1 MKPVKTSFVTYV
13 ALFVVIV
20 CLGLVFFLPNFNK
33 NNPQP
38 QSVPSPTPVDTG
50 TVSISRS
57 PSEPEPVICSWCGQ
71 SCEPLGTHQDCQAG
85 APPSNYICQSVQ
97 NLGKTTCEA
106 VLRSKSSIVCDAVNR
121 CPDGKTCYSYTINGA
136 EKTMCAGTDPCQEC
150 PSKKCQISGLLMYPG
165 KVTCL

>member
-1 MKPVKTSFVTYV
+1 MKPVKTLFVTYV
-13 ALFVVIV
+13 VLFAVIV

-38 QSVPSPTPVDTG
+38 VDKG

-57 PSEPEPVICSWCGQ
+57 PSEPEPVICRWCGQ
-71 SCEPLGTHQDCQAG
+71 SCEPLGTHLDCQTG
-85 APPSNYICQSVQ
+85 TPPSNYICQAVQ

-106 VLRSKSSIVCDAVNR
+106 VLRSKSSIVCDSVNR
-121 CPDGKTCYSYTINGA
+121 CPDGKHCYSYTINGA

-150 PSKKCQISGLLMYPG
+150 PSKKCQIGQEFMYPG